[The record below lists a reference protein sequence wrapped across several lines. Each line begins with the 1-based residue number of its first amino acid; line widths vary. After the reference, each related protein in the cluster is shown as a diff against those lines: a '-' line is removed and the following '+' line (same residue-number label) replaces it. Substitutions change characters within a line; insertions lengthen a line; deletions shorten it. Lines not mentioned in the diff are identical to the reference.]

1 MESVQK
7 FKSITKIT
15 PDINVVTPKAI
26 TYSGNENNLIHPRNS
41 TNYFLNYSVIKETL
55 IKGLHPKYLS
65 SAEKEIM
72 IEREGGGWYDK
83 WALFNE

>member
-7 FKSITKIT
+7 FKSNPKISQK
-15 PDINVVTPKAI
+15 INILTPKAI
-26 TYSGNENNLIHPRNS
+26 TYSGNKNNVIHS
-41 TNYFLNYSVIKETL
+41 TNYFLNYNVIKETL

-72 IEREGGGWYDK
+72 IEHEGGGWYDK